1 MQRAPG
7 VRPQLGGAAPL
18 ERLSTDAEPPRIVD
32 VQVVEEGV
40 RGAQAVPGTATVGFQ
55 AFLDGTQESE
65 VIAWDGAAPIVVG
78 RVAAAVRVRVERRLV
93 TWRQPLV
100 RRRVYAPFAY
110 TPRAPWAEVFP
121 RESLVDTTPPD
132 DAGGVP
138 PPHPTLLLERARHP
152 VQLDRERAERGLA
165 EQWCASESQPLF
177 IDGGINGS
185 EAIARSPCA
194 VGVIKSH
201 RTLYTAGGGTS
212 PEMVVS
218 LRAGERSAVFR
229 IAPRARSSVYSW
241 YLRLRDHSAHDAL
254 WGLVRVEIAE
264 TDGVTGRADEVSR
277 WVLAEMA
284 PNSMPDTRWDKMA
297 YGVRNCETFLR
308 AIS

>member
-18 ERLSTDAEPPRIVD
+18 ERLPADAEPPRIID
-32 VQVVEEGV
+32 VQVVEDAV
-40 RGAQAVPGTATVGFQ
+40 RGARAVPGTPTVGFQ

-78 RVAAAVRVRVERRLV
+78 RVAAVVRVRVERRLV

-110 TPRAPWAEVFP
+110 TPRAPWSEVFP
-121 RESLVDTTPPD
+121 SESLVDTTPLD

-138 PPHPTLLLERARHP
+138 APHPTLLLERARHA
-152 VQLDRERAERGLA
+152 VQLDRERAERDLA
-165 EQWCASESQPLF
+165 EQWCAGESQALF
-177 IDGGINGS
+177 IDGGISGS
-185 EAIARSPCA
+185 EATARSPCA
-194 VGVIKSH
+194 VGVIKTH
-201 RTLYTAGGGTS
+201 RTLYTVGAGTS
-212 PEMVVS
+212 PDTVLS
-218 LRAGERSAVFR
+218 LRAGERSPVFR

-254 WGLVRVEIAE
+254 WGLVRLEIAE
-264 TDGVTGRADEVSR
+264 TGRLTERADEVSR
-277 WVLAEMA
+277 WVLTEMA
-284 PNSMPDTRWDKMA
+284 PNAMPDTRWDKMA